1 MDCCEESGVSESRS
15 MSVSLHQWQWSCVLN
30 DDDDDDDA
38 QDAFAGGDHVQEVE
52 MLQQGVRYSMMH
64 FMLNLVMAVEV
75 QLHSPHLLAS
85 LFSLATSLM
94 SLSQLAWYFL
104 LSL

>member
-1 MDCCEESGVSESRS
+1 

>member
-1 MDCCEESGVSESRS
+1 MKNQGCQSPEVL
-15 MSVSLHQWQWSCVLN
+15 SVSLHQCQWSCVFN
-30 DDDDDDDA
+30 DDDDDA
-38 QDAFAGGDHVQEVE
+38 QDAFAGGGHVQEVE
-52 MLQQGVRYSMMH
+52 MLQQGVRYSMMR
-64 FMLNLVMAVEV
+64 FMLNLVMAVEA

-85 LFSLATSLM
+85 LFSLATSPM